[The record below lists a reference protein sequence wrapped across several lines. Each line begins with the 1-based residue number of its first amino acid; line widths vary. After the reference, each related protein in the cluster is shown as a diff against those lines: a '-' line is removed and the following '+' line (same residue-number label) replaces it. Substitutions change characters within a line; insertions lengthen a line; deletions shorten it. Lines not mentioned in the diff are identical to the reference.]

1 MTHKTDNNNQHT
13 EHCLTLKRIG
23 IDTHR
28 EHVAYLHR
36 DCPLY
41 QTEGFKAL
49 SKLEIRQDGHTIL
62 ATLNIVEDAHLLGSE
77 ELGLCISAFERF
89 QLPEGT
95 PVTVR
100 QPQPV
105 TSMEAVRAKIAGE
118 RLSQADY
125 SAICQDIVQGRYAKE
140 ELAAFL
146 VSSAQSGMDR
156 EEILFL
162 TRAMTDSGQKLNWQ
176 ESMVVDK
183 HCIGGIPGNRTTM
196 IVVPIVAAYGL
207 LMPKTSSRA
216 ITSPAGTADTMEVL
230 AEVTLAVEKLRD
242 IVHQERACLA
252 WGGTA
257 NLAPVDDILI
267 SVERPLNLDSQGQMI
282 ASILSKKLA
291 AGATHIL
298 LDIPVGPHAKVTNMH
313 DALQLRKLF
322 EYVGWHTGIRIE
334 VIITDG
340 NQPIGR
346 GIGPVL
352 EARDVMQVLSNDPK
366 APEDLREKSL
376 ELAGRVLEFH
386 PNVRGGSGY
395 LVARDILTSG
405 RALDKMNRIIDA
417 QGRKK
422 PTPVSP
428 LTITVQSN
436 HKGSIVGIDNLILAQ
451 LAHIAGAPLDPG
463 AGIDLYHKL
472 DGKVNKGDVLYTI
485 HTGFQANW
493 QFVQQFLHDNGNG
506 YHIQ

>member
-1 MTHKTDNNNQHT
+1 MTKITTND
-13 EHCLTLKRIG
+13 HCLRLKRIG

-36 DCPLY
+36 NCSLY
-41 QTEGFKAL
+41 QTEGFRAL
-49 SKLEIRQDGHTIL
+49 SKLEVRQDGHTIL
-62 ATLNIVEDAHLLGSE
+62 ATLNIVEDEVLLGDD
-77 ELGLCISAFERF
+77 ELGLSISAFERF
-89 QLPEGT
+89 QCPEGT
-95 PVTVR
+95 HVTVR

-105 TSMEAVRAKIAGE
+105 NSMQAVRAKIAGE

-125 SAICQDIVQGRYAKE
+125 NEICQDIVQGRYAKE

-162 TRAMTDSGQKLNWQ
+162 TKAMTDSGQRLNW
-176 ESMVVDK
+176 EEPMVVDK

-196 IVVPIVAAYGL
+196 IITPIVAAYGL

-216 ITSPAGTADTMEVL
+216 ITSPAGTADTMEILCDVNL
-230 AEVTLAVEKLRD
+230 PMQKLRT

-291 AGATHIL
+291 AGATHLL
-298 LDIPVGPHAKVTNMH
+298 LDIPVGSHAKVTSMR

-322 EYVGWHTGIRIE
+322 EYVGLHTGLQIE
-334 VIITDG
+334 VVITDG
-340 NQPIGR
+340 RQPIGR

-352 EARDVMQVLSNDPK
+352 EARDVMQVLNNDPN
-366 APEDLREKSL
+366 APADLREKSL
-376 ELAGRVLEFH
+376 QLAGRVLEFH
-386 PNVRGGSGY
+386 PDVRGGQGY
-395 LVARDILTSG
+395 HLARDILTSG

-417 QGRKK
+417 QGRHAMAQ
-422 PTPVSP
+422 VSP
-428 LTITVQSN
+428 LTITVKAMHTGQ
-436 HKGSIVGIDNLILAQ
+436 VQGIDNLILAR
-451 LAHIAGAPLDPG
+451 LAHIAGAPIDAG
-463 AGIDLYHKL
+463 AGIDLHCKL
-472 DGKVNKGDVLYTI
+472 DDRVRKGDVLYTV
-485 HTGFQANW
+485 HTGFQSNW
-493 QFVQQFLHDNGNG
+493 QFVQQFLHESGHG
-506 YHIQ
+506 YQIH

>member
-1 MTHKTDNNNQHT
+1 MTHITTD

-28 EHVAYLHR
+28 EHVAYLR
-36 DCPLY
+36 RSCPLY
-41 QTEGFKAL
+41 HAEGFRAL

-62 ATLNIVEDAHLLGSE
+62 ATLNIVEDESLLGNA
-77 ELGLCISAFERF
+77 ELGLSVSAFEHF
-89 QLPEGT
+89 QLPEGS

-105 TSMEAVRAKIAGE
+105 LSMQAVRAKIAGE

-162 TRAMTDSGQKLNWQ
+162 TRAMTDSGQRLNWQ

-196 IVVPIVAAYGL
+196 IVTPIVAAYGL

-230 AEVTLAVEKLRD
+230 SEVTLPVEKLKD
-242 IVHQERACLA
+242 IVHRERACLA

-257 NLAPVDDILI
+257 KLAPVDDILI

-291 AGATHIL
+291 AGATHLL
-298 LDIPVGPHAKVTNMH
+298 LDIPVGPHAKVTSMR
-313 DALQLRKLF
+313 DAMQLRKLF
-322 EYVGWHTGIRIE
+322 EYVGLHTGLQIE
-334 VIITDG
+334 VVITDG
-340 NQPIGR
+340 RQPIGR

-352 EARDVMQVLSNDPK
+352 EARDVMQVLNNDPN
-366 APEDLREKSL
+366 APADLREKSL
-376 ELAGRVLEFH
+376 QLAGMLLEFH
-386 PNVRGGSGY
+386 ADVRGGQGY
-395 LVARDILTSG
+395 LLARDILTSG

-417 QGRKK
+417 QGRKQ
-422 PTPVSP
+422 PTQVSP
-428 LTITVQSN
+428 LSVSVKSMHSGQVSA
-436 HKGSIVGIDNLILAQ
+436 IDNLILAQ

-463 AGIDLYHKL
+463 AGIDLHHKL
-472 DGKVNKGDVLYTI
+472 DARVRKGDVLYTI

-493 QFVQQFLHDNGNG
+493 QFVQQFLHEHGNG